1 MASASVHTEYVTVGG
16 TVRSFLARPQ
26 QAGAFPAVVL
36 LHERYG
42 LFQHTLDLAVRF
54 ALEGYVCLAP
64 DLYWRVTDEATRAS
78 LLAGDISIP
87 LPDPQVG
94 EDVGACLDY
103 MKDLPSV
110 DAARLGVMG
119 VCLTGRYPI
128 TVGANRTDLRALVV
142 FYGGAQEREWEVN
155 ENQPEAYADL
165 FPRLSAP
172 VLGVFG
178 ERDHVVPVPW
188 VREFRNHMERAN
200 KSHEVAIYRD
210 MPHGWLNDQMP
221 GRYRPRGAALAW
233 RQLMDFL
240 ERAFGDGYPPDR
252 VQGRFESDVSTD
264 YDPSKNV
271 RFE

>member
-1 MASASVHTEYVTVGG
+1 MTASASVHTEYVMCGG

-26 QAGAFPAVVL
+26 QAGSYPAVVL

-64 DLYWRVTDEATRAS
+64 DLYWRVEDQTA

-94 EDVGACLDY
+94 EDVDACLAY
-103 MKDLPSV
+103 LSGLPSV
-110 DAARLGVMG
+110 DAARLGVVG

-128 TVGANRTDLRALVV
+128 TVGAHRDDLRALVV

-155 ENQPEAYADL
+155 EVYPEPL
-165 FPRLSAP
+165 EELCKRIRAP

-178 ERDHVVPVPW
+178 EKDHVIPVDC
-188 VREFRNHMERAN
+188 VRRFRDALEAAN
-200 KSHEVAIYRD
+200 KTYEITIYRD

-221 GRYRPRGAALAW
+221 GRYRPGGAAAAW
-233 RQLMDFL
+233 QQLMSFL
-240 ERAFGDGYPPDR
+240 DRAFGDGYPADQ
-252 VQGRFESDVSTD
+252 VQWRFESDISTA
-264 YDPSKNV
+264 YDPSRNV